1 MTVLPISPE
10 RQNGNYLCWQA
21 VTNIFSIFYKQKL
34 YFYPSHNEQDVCG
47 DVETGISL
55 ATGRNVLDIIPN
67 DFDGMVNTIE
77 NKNHL
82 IYACLEYYT
91 LNSNLQKTNIS
102 YHATVIHGV
111 NPETQEFLLYDTQDG
126 TETWYTYTGRN
137 DTYTDSQFLN
147 FCIYKLAALK

>member
-1 MTVLPISPE
+1 MQSNRSIAFVFI
-10 RQNGNYLCWQA
+10 YLIIRSFNC
-21 VTNIFSIFYKQKL
+21 
-34 YFYPSHNEQDVCG
+34 PSLSNLE
-47 DVETGISL
+47 
-55 ATGRNVLDIIPN
+55 
-67 DFDGMVNTIE
+67 
-77 NKNHL
+77 